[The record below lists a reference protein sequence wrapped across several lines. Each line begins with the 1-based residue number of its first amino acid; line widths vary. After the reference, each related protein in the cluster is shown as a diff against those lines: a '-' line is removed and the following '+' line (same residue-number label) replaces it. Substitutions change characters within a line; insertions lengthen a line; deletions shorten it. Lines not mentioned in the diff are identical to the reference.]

1 MAHMRG
7 GIRTTSPSGQERYN
21 PNRRD
26 MEQGDAEREGGQTG
40 GSQRESGHGERNV
53 GDTERLLSG
62 ILGGGLLLRSVMRP
76 SKMSSG
82 IAALLGIALLH
93 RATSGYCAA
102 YGAMGLTSR
111 EGGDTSSIG
120 RRKIQTDR
128 ALKMEH
134 SVTINRSPEDLYRFW
149 RQLDNLPKVM
159 SHVRSV
165 EVLDDRRSHWVV
177 ETMPGAPT
185 LEWDAEIINEVENER
200 IGWRTVS
207 GATVEHAGSVAFQ
220 RAGDGQGT
228 RVTVT
233 LQYDPPA
240 GPIGA
245 AIAGL
250 FGQDP
255 RQKIAD
261 DLQRF
266 KETMESQATSSR

>member
-7 GIRTTSPSGQERYN
+7 GIRTTTRSGQERYN

-26 MEQGDAEREGGQTG
+26 MEQDGGQS
-40 GSQRESGHGERNV
+40 GSGQRDAGHGERNV

-62 ILGGGLLLRSVMRP
+62 ILGGSLLLRSVMRP
-76 SKMSSG
+76 TRMSSG

-102 YGAMGLTSR
+102 YGAMGITSR
-111 EGGDTSSIG
+111 EGNDTSSLG
-120 RRKIQTDR
+120 RRKIRTDR
-128 ALKMEH
+128 ALKTEQ
-134 SVTINRSPEDLYRFW
+134 SVTINRSPENLYRFW

-165 EVLDDRRSHWVV
+165 QVINDHRSHWVV
-177 ETMPGAPT
+177 ETIPGAPT
-185 LEWDAEIINEVENER
+185 IEWDAEIINEVENER
-200 IGWRTVS
+200 IGWQTVS
-207 GATVEHAGSVAFQ
+207 GASVEHAGSVAFQ
-220 RAGDGQGT
+220 PAGDGQGT

-255 RQKIAD
+255 GQKVAD
-261 DLQRF
+261 DLRRF
-266 KETMESQATSSR
+266 KETMESQATTSR

>member
-7 GIRTTSPSGQERYN
+7 GIRTTSVSSR
-21 PNRRD
+21 NRESSNHRD
-26 MEQGDAEREGGQTG
+26 VEQAESTQH
-40 GSQRESGHGERNV
+40 ESGHGERNV
-53 GDTERLLSG
+53 GDAERLLSG
-62 ILGGGLLLRSVMRP
+62 VLGGGLLLRSVMRP
-76 SKMSSG
+76 TRMTSG

-102 YGAMGLTSR
+102 YGAMGISSR
-111 EGGDTSSIG
+111 EDHDTSSIG
-120 RRKIQTDR
+120 RRKVRTDR
-128 ALKMEH
+128 ALKIEH
-134 SVTINRSPEDLYRFW
+134 SVTINRPPSELYRFW

-159 SHVRSV
+159 RHVRTV
-165 EVLDDRRSHWVV
+165 QVTDDRRSHWVV
-177 ETMPGAPT
+177 ETLPGAPT
-185 LEWDAEIINEVENER
+185 IEWDAEIINEVENER

-207 GATVEHAGSVAFQ
+207 GATVEHAGSVTFQ
-220 RAGDGQGT
+220 PAGDDQGT
-228 RVTVT
+228 RVTVM

-261 DLQRF
+261 DLQQF
-266 KETMESQATSSR
+266 KQTMESQAPTSR

>member
-7 GIRTTSPSGQERYN
+7 GIRTTSASGQERYN

-26 MEQGDAEREGGQTG
+26 MDQQGEQGAGRH
-40 GSQRESGHGERNV
+40 RESGQSERNV
-53 GDTERLLSG
+53 GDTERLISG

-76 SKMSSG
+76 TKMTSG

-102 YGAMGLTSR
+102 YGAMGINSR
-111 EGGDTSSIG
+111 EDSDTSSLG
-120 RRKIQTDR
+120 RPKVRTERAMKIEQ
-128 ALKMEH
+128 
-134 SVTINRSPEDLYRFW
+134 SVTINRPQQDLYRFW

-165 EVLDDRRSHWVV
+165 QQLDDRRSHWVV
-177 ETMPGAPT
+177 DTLPGAPT
-185 LEWDAEIINEVENER
+185 VEWDAEIINEVENER

-220 RAGDGQGT
+220 PAGDSQGT

-245 AIAGL
+245 AIAGI

-266 KETMESQATSSR
+266 KQTMESQAASSR